1 MTSAVAADKYA
12 SFDTDSELVLEQLDD
27 TEGDWPG
34 CDTDSEL
41 DDTEGDSYCADTG
54 TYCLSCWP
62 GTVQN
67 NESRIIIISFSFGW
81 CGPRC
86 VIDLSTSTDY

>member
-1 MTSAVAADKYA
+1 
-12 SFDTDSELVLEQLDD
+12 LWD

-41 DDTEGDSYCADTG
+41 DDTGTEGDSSGYCADTG

-62 GTVQN
+62 GTVQH
-67 NESRIIIISFSFGW
+67 NESRIIIIFFSFGW
-81 CGPRC
+81 TEMLDRPLDKHR
-86 VIDLSTSTDY
+86 LLTTH